1 MKIFMT
7 GGSGFVG
14 SSLTRALIDEG
25 NSVTVLTRDPSGRR
39 SLEGLRYVAGNPI
52 EKGPWQDEAGD
63 HDVVVNL
70 AGASIFGRW
79 SKKVKAEISLS
90 RILTTR
96 NLVEAAGGKDSK
108 VKTFLST
115 SAVGYYGSRGD
126 ETLTESSAAG
136 DDFLASLCLEWE
148 KPASEAA
155 KSGIRVVICRLG
167 IVLGPRGGAL
177 EKMTP
182 IFRKGMGSPLGSGRQ
197 WFSWIHEEDLVAAYR
212 FLLSR
217 DDLRGP
223 FNCTAPFPV
232 TNREFTRALAVALG
246 VPAFLPA
253 VPGFV
258 LKMILGEAAQVLL
271 GGQRVS
277 PSRLLEAGFRFR
289 FSKVEEALGE
299 IFSRSSG

>member
-25 NSVTVLTRDPSGRR
+25 NSVTVLTRDPAGKR
-39 SLEGLRYVAGNPI
+39 SFQGLRFVGGNPV
-52 EKGPWQDEAGD
+52 EKGQWQDEVGD
-63 HDVVVNL
+63 HDVIVNL
-70 AGASIFGRW
+70 AGASIFGKW
-79 SKKVKAEISLS
+79 NKKVKDEISRS
-90 RILTTR
+90 RIHTTR
-96 NLVEAAGGKDSK
+96 NLVEAFFGKGGR

-126 ETLTESSAAG
+126 EALTESSGAG
-136 DDFLASLCLEWE
+136 NDFLASLCLEWE
-148 KPASEAA
+148 KTALEAA

-167 IVLGPRGGAL
+167 IVLGPSGGAL
-177 EKMTP
+177 GRMTP

-197 WFSWIHEEDLVAAYR
+197 WFSWIHQEDLVAAYR

-217 DDLRGP
+217 QDLSGP

-232 TNREFTRALAVALG
+232 TNKEFTNALARALG
-246 VPAFLPA
+246 VSVFLPA

-258 LKMILGEAAQVLL
+258 LKMILGESAEVLL
-271 GGQRVS
+271 GGQRVL
-277 PSRLLEAGFRFR
+277 PSRLLEAGFSFR
-289 FSKVEEALGE
+289 FSRVEEALGE